1 MIKLICVGKLK
12 EKAIVSLVE
21 DYVSRIQPYHKLTVI
36 ELSDEPNTDRVALNQ
51 KAIDKESTAILSII
65 SDEDSVILLDLQGQL
80 MSSERLAQ
88 SIQNNFNR
96 SIKNLVFVIGGS
108 LGVNQALRLR
118 ATIVWKL
125 SDNTFPHGLV
135 RVLVLEQIYRSFKI
149 LSNQTY
155 HK

>member
-12 EKAIVSLVE
+12 EKALVSLVE
-21 DYVSRIQPYHKLTVI
+21 DYSQRIQPFHKLSLI
-36 ELSDEPNTDRVALNQ
+36 ELPDEPNTESESLNL
-51 KAIDKESTAILSII
+51 KAIDKESKAILSTIG
-65 SDEDSVILLDLQGQL
+65 SDDGVILLDLKGVL
-80 MSSERLAQ
+80 ISSEKLALL
-88 SIQNNFNR
+88 IQTNFNR
-96 SIKNLVFVIGGS
+96 SVKNVVFVIGGS
-108 LGVNQALRLR
+108 LGVNDELRER
-118 ATIVWKL
+118 ADFIWKL

>member
-12 EKAIVSLVE
+12 EKALISLVE
-21 DYVSRIQPYHKLTVI
+21 DYSQRIQPFHKLTLI
-36 ELSDEPNTDRVALNQ
+36 ELADEPNTDSDSLNQ
-51 KAIDKESTAILSII
+51 KAIEKESKAILSQI
-65 SDEDSVILLDLQGQL
+65 SLEDGVILLDLKGEL
-80 MSSERLAQ
+80 LSSVGLAQ
-88 SIQNNFNR
+88 AIQANFNR
-96 SIKNLVFVIGGS
+96 SVKNVVFVIGGS
-108 LGVNQALRLR
+108 LGVNDELRHR
-118 ATIVWKL
+118 ANLIWKL